1 MGRRAVCPQRSRL
14 LLSTVKSQ
22 AEAYCIILGPYSPA
36 ILRFEITFP
45 SRYPTTP
52 PVVRF
57 ISDVFHP
64 LVTPLT
70 TYTHSSTA
78 PISSTTNTG
87 LAEHLPP
94 GGFSLK
100 HGFAHWF
107 ENPGSS
113 VTPSTPAWDVSGSY
127 QQRKHVREL
136 EKIVTSTAASTS
148 GTIAQDSYSSI
159 IRDRPSRLATYDS
172 LGGHGNITTVL
183 DYVKTSFDDVELLD
197 SIPLEAAGNPGAWKA
212 WQAHRSHVLN
222 SLIEDREI
230 LETQDNREPLKTFDK
245 DNVPQVQRQPEEWNW
260 DGVWQER
267 VRKGINA
274 SISEQVLYGSGI
286 GDDPVWLC
294 FSILNELG

>member
-1 MGRRAVCPQRSRL
+1 MGRCAVCPQRL
-14 LLSTVKSQ
+14 ELSTVKSQ
-22 AEAYCIILGPYSPA
+22 AEAHCSILGPYAPA

-70 TYTHSSTA
+70 TYTNSSIA
-78 PISSTTNTG
+78 PGADTTNT
-87 LAEHLPP
+87 EHGECLPP

-107 ENPGSS
+107 ENLGSN
-113 VTPSTPAWDVSGSY
+113 VTSSIPASDVSGSY

-136 EKIVTSTAASTS
+136 GMIAPSSAASTS
-148 GTIAQDSYSSI
+148 DTAAQDSCSSI
-159 IRDRPSRLATYDS
+159 IRDQPSKLSTYES
-172 LGGHGNITTVL
+172 LGTPGNITTVL

-197 SIPLEAAGNPGAWKA
+197 GIPLEAAGNPGAWKA
-212 WQAHRSHVLN
+212 WQSHRKHVLDPAV
-222 SLIEDREI
+222 EDREI
-230 LETQDNREPLKTFDK
+230 LETQNDLQPLKTFDK
-245 DNVPQVQRQPEEWNW
+245 DTVPQVQRHPEEWNW

-267 VRKGINA
+267 VRKGIDA
-274 SISEQVLYGSGI
+274 CISDQILYGGSVV

-294 FSILNELG
+294 YSTMNDVG